1 MYDIYDFDVDEQFED
16 FTLIFLSVDEIM
28 KIAVDLLFNV
38 VNTDE

>member
-16 FTLIFLSVDEIM
+16 FTLIFLSIDDIM

-38 VNTDE
+38 VNMDE